1 MNDKTNYA
9 IARFPGRRTLG
20 YLILIL
26 SLFIL
31 SSVNAQQADILLK
44 GGHVIDPKNKIDARM
59 DVAIT
64 KGKISRVALD
74 IPASAAKKVV
84 DVSGMYI
91 TPGLID
97 IHTHVFVGSNV
108 GKFANGPSS
117 VKPDDFGPRAG
128 ITTMVDAGT
137 SGWRNFDVFKSQV
150 IDISKTRVLAFIN
163 TFGTGMIGGKEE
175 QDTTDMDL
183 QKVTDLI
190 KQNREQIVG
199 IKIGHYNGG
208 YWAPFD
214 RALEMGRASNVPIF
228 VECHIIDLSL
238 EDQLARMRPG
248 DIITHAY
255 EKVSERMPVVDENGQ
270 VRPFVIEA
278 RKRGVLFDVGHGGV
292 GFWFSQGIPALKQG
306 FGPDSFGTD
315 THYNSVNAG
324 MKDMLN
330 LMSKYMNM
338 GMDFKEVIKHATWAP
353 ANAIKRPDLGNLSV
367 GAEADIAVL
376 SLRKGHFGFVDAG
389 GFRLDGDQKL
399 EAELTIRAGKVVWD
413 LNGISAQKI
422 DARDF

>member
-1 MNDKTNYA
+1 MTIKNHHA
-9 IARFPGRRTLG
+9 GRKRYSGLLA
-20 YLILIL
+20 LILAAGF
-26 SLFIL
+26 FIL
-31 SSVNAQQADILLK
+31 SSAKAQESDILLK
-44 GGHVIDPKNKIDARM
+44 GGHVIDPKNNIDAKM

-64 KGKISRVALD
+64 GGKISRVAAG
-74 IPASAAKKVV
+74 IPASSSKRVV
-84 DVSGMYI
+84 DVSGLYI

-117 VKPDDFGPRAG
+117 VKPDDFAPRAG
-128 ITTMVDAGT
+128 VTTVVDAGT
-137 SGWRNFDVFKSQV
+137 SGWRNFDTFKSQV
-150 IDISKTRVLAFIN
+150 MDISRTRVLAFIN
-163 TFGTGMIGGKEE
+163 TFGTGMIGGKAE

-183 QKVTDLI
+183 QKVTGLI
-190 KQNREQIVG
+190 KNNPDRIVG

-214 RALEMGRASNVPIF
+214 RALEMGRVSDRPVF
-228 VECHIIDLSL
+228 VECHIMDLSL

-248 DIITHAY
+248 DIITHAF
-255 EKVSERMPVVDENGQ
+255 EKVNERMPVVDEDGN

-278 RKRGVLFDVGHGGV
+278 RKRGILFDVGHGGA
-292 GFWFSQGIPALKQG
+292 GFWFSQGIPALKKG

-315 THYNSVNAG
+315 MHHNSVNAG

-330 LMSKYMNM
+330 LMSKYLNM

-353 ANAIKRPDLGNLSV
+353 ANAIKRPDLGNLSE

-376 SLRKGHFGFVDAG
+376 RIREGNFGFVDAG

-399 EAELTIRAGKVVWD
+399 EAELTIRAGRIVWD
-413 LNGISAQKI
+413 LNGISAKKI
-422 DARDF
+422 NYTDY